1 MHSKLRQIVS
11 QWGDLDVPIDTLN
24 EQDNL
29 YEAGLSSLSTVKI
42 LMAIESEFGI
52 ELPDDMLTRDLFSS
66 VDSLSRAV
74 TGLLSGRAA
83 A

>member
-1 MHSKLRQIVS
+1 MHSKLRQILS
-11 QWGDLDVPIDTLN
+11 QWGDLDVSIDTLN

-29 YEAGLSSLSTVKI
+29 YDAGLSSLSTVKI
-42 LMAIESEFGI
+42 LMAIEREFGI
-52 ELPDDMLTRDLFSS
+52 ELPDDMLTRELFSS

-74 TGLLSGRAA
+74 TGLLPGQAA

>member
-1 MHSKLRQIVS
+1 MHTKLRQIVS
-11 QWGDLDVPIDTLN
+11 QWGDLNVSIDTLN

-52 ELPDDMLTRDLFSS
+52 ELPDDMLTRDLFRS